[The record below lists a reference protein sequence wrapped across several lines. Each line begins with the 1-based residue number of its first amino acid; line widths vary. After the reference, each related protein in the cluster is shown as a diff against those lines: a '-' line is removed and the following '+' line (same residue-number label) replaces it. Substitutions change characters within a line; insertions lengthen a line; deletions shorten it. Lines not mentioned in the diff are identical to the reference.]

1 MTKRATELIGKRVVS
16 ASTGENLGTV
26 SDLLLDEAGR
36 EVVGMVMRH
45 GLMKSEDVLP
55 AAAVQTIGPDAIV
68 SRSNELI
75 DAKEWNDRQ
84 RTGSDQPADGSRLR
98 S

>member
-1 MTKRATELIGKRVVS
+1 MTKRATELIGKSVVS
-16 ASTGENLGTV
+16 ASTGKNLGTV

-36 EVVGMVMRH
+36 EVVGMVLRH

-68 SRSNELI
+68 SRSHDLI
-75 DAKEWNDRQ
+75 GAKEWNDRQ
-84 RTGSDQPADGSRLR
+84 RMGTEPPRDGTVRPR
-98 S
+98 